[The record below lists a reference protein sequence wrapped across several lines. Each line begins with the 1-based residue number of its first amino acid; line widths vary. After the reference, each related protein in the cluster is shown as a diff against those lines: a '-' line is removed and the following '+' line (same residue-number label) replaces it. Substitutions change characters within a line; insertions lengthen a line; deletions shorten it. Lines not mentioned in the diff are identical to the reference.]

1 MIFKQLVLDLIPDSL
16 KDSPLF
22 NDVLSILSEY
32 IEEHSQE
39 SLDTLNIYNESSGG
53 YSEIVKAYAHNF
65 LDIIEKAKN
74 NVQLQEKLIAV
85 HKQYGV
91 NYDTTKLSIDPSKF
105 LNRQNVE
112 SLKNF
117 YQTKGTLNSFKYVY
131 DIFNKLQL
139 EETSLQSDSVF
150 DVSETGDILTY
161 DLKTNMLV
169 ELYEQFVKPMVHPL
183 GWAYV
188 YTRLISANFKDY
200 AFVKEV
206 YNIKHFTIDNTL
218 YPEFTDNFKTN
229 IGHLFETNEDGSP
242 RLVNNRPVT
251 YAANGEP
258 SYQVF
263 RFGKYYNELNIGS
276 EICLVQD
283 PNVTKVETGE
293 NGQTGDTW
301 IRINFESGEYIE
313 QHSIDPELGIRTL
326 RLYYGDGPNELK
338 KTIKK
343 DYTPF
348 IGEYGLDIQY
358 TTEYKT
364 LTNEKIN
371 FERFSG
377 LFDTIG
383 SVMFCG
389 CGNAIASDNNICGTK
404 KIANITDNNSLTRV
418 TSIALNPNYQNTRQ
432 SFLGFKYKK
441 PNLYLYIS
449 LEHFTE
455 DEFPINVRFNESV
468 YTINFADKQRKKRI
482 LEFSG
487 ISINERYTL
496 KYGYTDKSYT
506 VEITDGKGNSLESC
520 TFRLIPNLN
529 YYTKDIEFEDFDF
542 DYNPSGEKGEEYS
555 RMADMQYFDEIVP
568 PEYIDTNADTYE
580 IAWQYIECNY
590 FAVLGD
596 LYQLPKSNYIKE
608 TEVFDF
614 ICPKYYSNMVG
625 HFKLFDFD
633 IKYSDTKKHLTL
645 DYPKGSFCNDFDF
658 EIVTMKA

>member
-22 NDVLSILSEY
+22 NDVLSILTEY
-32 IEEHSQE
+32 IEEYSQE
-39 SLDTLNIYNESSGG
+39 SLDTLNIYNETSGG
-53 YSEIVKAYAHNF
+53 YPEIVKAYAHNF

-112 SLKNF
+112 LLKNF

-150 DVSETGDILTY
+150 DVSETGELLTY

-218 YPEFTDNFKTN
+218 HPEFTDNFKTN
-229 IGHLFETNEDGSP
+229 IGHLFETNEDGTP

-263 RFGKYYNELNIGS
+263 RFGKYYNELNIAS

-283 PNVTKVETGE
+283 ANVTKVETGE

-313 QHSIDPELGIRTL
+313 QHSVDPELGIRTL

-338 KTIKK
+338 KIIKK

-358 TTEYKT
+358 TVEYKT

-383 SVMFCG
+383 NLLFCG
-389 CGNAIASDNNICGTK
+389 CGNGVASNDNICGSK

-449 LEHFTE
+449 LEHFE
-455 DEFPINVRFNESV
+455 ESEFPINVRFNESV
-468 YTINFADKQRKKRI
+468 YTINFSDKARKKRI

-496 KYGYTDKSYT
+496 EYGYTDKSYT
-506 VEITDGKGNSLESC
+506 VEITDGDGNALESC

-529 YYTKDIEFEDFDF
+529 YYTKDIPLEDFDF
-542 DYNPSGEKGEEYS
+542 EYNPNGEKGEEYS

-568 PEYIDTNADTYE
+568 PPHIDSNADTYE
-580 IAWQYIECNY
+580 IAWKYIECNY
-590 FAVLGD
+590 FAVLED
-596 LYQLPKSNYIKE
+596 LPQLPKSNYIKE
-608 TEVFDF
+608 TEVFNF

-625 HFKLFDFD
+625 HFKLYDFD
-633 IKYSDTKKHLTL
+633 IKYSDYKKHLTL
-645 DYPKGSFCNDFDF
+645 DYPRGSFCNDFDF
-658 EIVTMKA
+658 EITTMKA